1 MLRKVVQRP
10 LTFDNR
16 TARSDRC
23 PGRGAAVRS
32 GSRCGGRRST
42 PRLGL
47 TSNLENCTWRS
58 WPMSDRFVGEL
69 ARPLARQMRLE
80 LTTDSICRGPTR
92 LPRFSVAAGDL
103 PNSFDQIV
111 KSLGH
116 HEQADRAYRLQRLH
130 HLRHHPRSM
139 QKDSTFTRR
148 VGAKKRS
155 YCKFPI
161 RHEVITRETVHGCGA
176 RSRRRGPWVGLLSP
190 R

>member
-1 MLRKVVQRP
+1 MLPKVVQRP

-23 PGRGAAVRS
+23 PERGAAGRS

-69 ARPLARQMRLE
+69 ARALAHKMRLE
-80 LTTDSICRGPTR
+80 LTTDSICRGSAR
-92 LPRFSVAAGDL
+92 LPRLSVAAGDL
-103 PNSFDQIV
+103 QNSFDQIV

-116 HEQADRAYRLQRLH
+116 REQADRAYRLQRLH
-130 HLRHHPRSM
+130 NLNHSRSM
-139 QKDSTFTRR
+139 QKDSTAWERR
-148 VGAKKRS
+148 KRS

-161 RHEVITRETVHGCGA
+161 RHEVITRETVRGCVS
-176 RSRRRGPWVGLLSP
+176 RSHRGPWVGLL
-190 R
+190 